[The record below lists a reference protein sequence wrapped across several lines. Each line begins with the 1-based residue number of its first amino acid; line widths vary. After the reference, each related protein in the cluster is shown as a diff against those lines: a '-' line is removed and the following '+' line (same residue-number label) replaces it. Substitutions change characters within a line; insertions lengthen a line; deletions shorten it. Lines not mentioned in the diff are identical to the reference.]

1 MGHDG
6 LLIGEV
12 AKRRGAS
19 RKALR
24 LYEEA
29 GILPAPRRTQS
40 GYRVYSSEALDL
52 LAFLR
57 QAQRLG
63 FTLDE
68 IKEIVAIKRAGR
80 APCLHVRELVQR
92 KAEELNQRLLDLTTV
107 RNGLRALL
115 SGWRRTGK
123 AGGVV
128 CPHIEHASRSKK
140 GRKRVIG
147 LVLIATVVVTAGAAV
162 AQQSAQQPGTPPPGH
177 QMPTQGGMCPMMG
190 EMMGGGGMMS
200 GMMGMLGGRAESP
213 RMLQMRGEM
222 LKAMGEIMMKYGKM
236 TEGGPR

>member
-12 AKRRGAS
+12 AKRSGAS

-24 LYEEA
+24 LYEAA

-40 GYRVYSSEALDL
+40 GYRLYSSEAVDL
-52 LAFLR
+52 LAFVR

-68 IKEIVAIKRAGR
+68 IKEIVTIKRAGR
-80 APCLHVRELVQR
+80 APCPHVRDLVQR
-92 KAEELNQRLLDLTTV
+92 KAEELTQRLLDLTTV

-115 SGWRRTGK
+115 NGWRRTGK

-128 CPHIEHASRSKK
+128 CPHIKHASRSKK
-140 GRKRVIG
+140 GRRRNGQPEDVALPIVHPLPRSRHRG
-147 LVLIATVVVTAGAAV
+147 RRGA
-162 AQQSAQQPGTPPPGH
+162 H
-177 QMPTQGGMCPMMG
+177 
-190 EMMGGGGMMS
+190 
-200 GMMGMLGGRAESP
+200 R
-213 RMLQMRGEM
+213 
-222 LKAMGEIMMKYGKM
+222 
-236 TEGGPR
+236 

>member
-1 MGHDG
+1 MGHEG

-12 AKRRGAS
+12 AKRSGAS

-52 LAFLR
+52 LAFVR

-68 IKEIVAIKRAGR
+68 IREIVAIKRAGR

-92 KAEELNQRLLDLTTV
+92 KAEGTDPAAF
-107 RNGLRALL
+107 G
-115 SGWRRTGK
+115 
-123 AGGVV
+123 
-128 CPHIEHASRSKK
+128 PHDR
-140 GRKRVIG
+140 
-147 LVLIATVVVTAGAAV
+147 
-162 AQQSAQQPGTPPPGH
+162 P
-177 QMPTQGGMCPMMG
+177 
-190 EMMGGGGMMS
+190 
-200 GMMGMLGGRAESP
+200 
-213 RMLQMRGEM
+213 
-222 LKAMGEIMMKYGKM
+222 
-236 TEGGPR
+236 

>member
-1 MGHDG
+1 MGQDG

-12 AKRRGAS
+12 AKRSGAS

-24 LYEEA
+24 LYEAA

-52 LAFLR
+52 LAFVR

-115 SGWRRTGK
+115 SGWRGTGK
-123 AGGVV
+123 AGRVV

-140 GRKRVIG
+140 GRRRNG
-147 LVLIATVVVTAGAAV
+147 RPEDV
-162 AQQSAQQPGTPPPGH
+162 ALPIVHPLPG
-177 QMPTQGGMCPMMG
+177 
-190 EMMGGGGMMS
+190 S
-200 GMMGMLGGRAESP
+200 RRGGR
-213 RMLQMRGEM
+213 RG
-222 LKAMGEIMMKYGKM
+222 AH
-236 TEGGPR
+236 R

>member
-1 MGHDG
+1 MGQDG

-12 AKRRGAS
+12 AKRSGAS

-24 LYEEA
+24 LYEAA

-52 LAFLR
+52 LAFVR

-115 SGWRRTGK
+115 NGWRGTGK

-140 GRKRVIG
+140 GRKRNG
-147 LVLIATVVVTAGAAV
+147 RPEDV
-162 AQQSAQQPGTPPPGH
+162 ALPIVHPLPG
-177 QMPTQGGMCPMMG
+177 
-190 EMMGGGGMMS
+190 S
-200 GMMGMLGGRAESP
+200 RYRGR
-213 RMLQMRGEM
+213 
-222 LKAMGEIMMKYGKM
+222 
-236 TEGGPR
+236 

>member
-12 AKRRGAS
+12 AKRSGAS

-24 LYEEA
+24 LYEAA

-40 GYRVYSSEALDL
+40 GYRVYGKALDL
-52 LAFLR
+52 LAFVR

-140 GRKRVIG
+140 GRKRNGRSEDVALPIVHPLPG
-147 LVLIATVVVTAGAAV
+147 SRHRRRRGA
-162 AQQSAQQPGTPPPGH
+162 H
-177 QMPTQGGMCPMMG
+177 
-190 EMMGGGGMMS
+190 
-200 GMMGMLGGRAESP
+200 R
-213 RMLQMRGEM
+213 
-222 LKAMGEIMMKYGKM
+222 
-236 TEGGPR
+236 